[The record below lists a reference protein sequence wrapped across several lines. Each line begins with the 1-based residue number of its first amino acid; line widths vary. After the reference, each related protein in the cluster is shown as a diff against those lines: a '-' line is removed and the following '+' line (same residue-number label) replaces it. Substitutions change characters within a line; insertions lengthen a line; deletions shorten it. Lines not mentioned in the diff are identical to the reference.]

1 MPTRPPLDEKP
12 TANGDAL
19 LTIDL
24 GRLVSNYKELAR
36 RSLPAKTAAVV
47 KADAY
52 GTGITRVAPVLAAAG
67 VNTFFVA
74 QAHEGGQL
82 RQLLSSS
89 APSSEI
95 FVFGGVRP
103 ETAELLRQHNLIPV
117 LNSLDQAD
125 LWAASSREGAALP
138 AALQV
143 DTGMNRLG
151 LEVSEVKELHSNPH
165 RLDGLDLKLI
175 MSHLACADT
184 PDHALNQKQLVQ
196 FKNARGLLPQAPCSL
211 ANSAG
216 ILLGTEYHFDLTRP
230 GIGLYGGNP
239 CPSRTNPVVSIVKL
253 EAPILQLR
261 HVELGA
267 SIGYGATAVTDRPT
281 RIAVISLGYGDGL
294 PRALGAAGH
303 FYFSG
308 KKVKII
314 GRISMDLIAVDVT
327 DIPTDEIAPGE
338 TVEIIGDQAKLEQVA
353 EDAGTISYELLTG
366 LGARYARY
374 YKGEKET
381 TGG

>member
-1 MPTRPPLDEKP
+1 MVH
-12 TANGDAL
+12 GDAL

-36 RSLPAKTAAVV
+36 RSLPAKTSAVV

-52 GTGITRVAPVLAAAG
+52 GTGIARIAPALANAG
-67 VNTFFVA
+67 VDVFFVA
-74 QAHEGGQL
+74 QAHEGEQL
-82 RQLLSSS
+82 RKLLSSS
-89 APSSEI
+89 FPSAEI
-95 FVFGGVRP
+95 FIFGGVRQQ
-103 ETAELLRQHNLIPV
+103 TAELIRKHNLIPV
-117 LNSLDQAD
+117 LNSLDQVD
-125 LWAASSREGAALP
+125 LWAAMGRTETALP
-138 AALQV
+138 AALHV

-151 LEVSEVKELHSNPH
+151 LDISEVKELHTNPA

-184 PDHALNQKQLVQ
+184 PAHPLNHKQLVR
-196 FKNARGLLPQAPCSL
+196 FKNVCNLLPDVPRSL

-216 ILLGTEYHFDLTRP
+216 ILLGAEYHFDMTRP

-239 CPSRTNPVVSIVKL
+239 CPSLSNPVASIVKL

-261 HVELGA
+261 HVELGE
-267 SIGYGATAVTDRPT
+267 SIGYGAAATAERPT
-281 RIAVISLGYGDGL
+281 RIAVISVGYADGM

-308 KKVKII
+308 KRVKIV

-327 DIPTDEIAPGE
+327 DIPTNEINVEGKI
-338 TVEIIGDQAKLEQVA
+338 EIIGDHAKLESLA
-353 EDAGTISYELLTG
+353 EEAGTISYELLTG
-366 LGARYARY
+366 LGRRYARHY
-374 YKGEKET
+374 EGEEEA